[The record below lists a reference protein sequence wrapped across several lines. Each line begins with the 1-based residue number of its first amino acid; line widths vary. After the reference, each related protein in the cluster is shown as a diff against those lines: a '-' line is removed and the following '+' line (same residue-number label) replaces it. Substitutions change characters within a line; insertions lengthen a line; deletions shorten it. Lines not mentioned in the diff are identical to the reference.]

1 MSPHMSWNDL
11 RLRLRALLFRQRV
24 EAELDEEFGFHLE
37 MQTRKNLD
45 QGMSPAEARRRARIR
60 FGVGDVA
67 KEECRDARRI
77 TFVEHLFQ
85 DVRYALRGFRRG
97 PLFAFAVIGTIALGL
112 GWNTAVFTIFNAYV
126 LRPLAVRDPHSLY
139 RIDWTDRAGH
149 GHGFTWN
156 QYQDL
161 RTAQRAFTQVA
172 AFSPFGIRMDGRF
185 AQGVLVSG
193 NYFEMLGV
201 PALLGQARLPADSG
215 AEPAI
220 VLSYAAWRNRFAAD
234 PDIVGRKVSLQ
245 GHPFAVMGVMPESF
259 SGLDTRFRFDFW
271 APIGMTSLL
280 SGGAD
285 VLGPEH
291 PERINVAGRLKAD
304 VSVQQAQSEL
314 TAWVQRVTATEAAEQ
329 RAAGAGLFS
338 LATGV
343 RRNGV
348 FAAILIVAIP
358 FGVVLLSA
366 CANVANMM
374 LARALS
380 RQREIGIRL
389 SLGAGRGRLIRQ
401 LLTEATLLALPAAVA
416 GAGIA
421 RATISLGERE
431 LFATIPA
438 SFLEYIRIAPL
449 APDVRVFGFVLAAA
463 IASALLFGLVPAIQ
477 PTRPNLMQ
485 TAHGAFSGGFQ
496 PSRLRNGLVVA
507 QVTVSALFL
516 IVCGVFL
523 RGANRIQRL
532 DTGMRTRDV
541 MEIEVQER
549 SRERALRKLAAAP
562 GVYLLAAAA
571 HPPLD
576 SRLPGTLASRADG
589 SELIRLPYTYS
600 SPGYFQ
606 VFDIPIVRGRNFT
619 LQEAGSRAAVAILSE
634 SAARRL
640 WPNRDAIGQ
649 AVRLAPD
656 TGQPGEERPPS
667 QALVIGIARDT
678 IVSLEDADEGRTCLY
693 FPAGL
698 ESPGS
703 VLLARVPDGPE
714 AAKRRIHALLEAGDP
729 GAVERIDPMQA
740 FVDVR
745 DYPFRAVF
753 WVSAALGG
761 IALLFTLS
769 GIYGVVS
776 YTVAQRTKEIGIRMA
791 MGASVRAVIRLVV
804 SQCVRLAAWGVAAGV
819 GLSLGV
825 AKILSTQVVIDPL
838 DGVAYI
844 GGIALVLAAC
854 VVAALFP
861 AGRVAGIDPIAT
873 LRYD

>member
-1 MSPHMSWNDL
+1 MRWNDL
-11 RLRLRALLFRQRV
+11 HLRLRALLFRQQV
-24 EAELDEEFGFHLE
+24 ETELDEELGFHIE

-45 QGMSPAEARRRARIR
+45 LGMSPAEARRSARIQ

-77 TFVEHLFQ
+77 SFVEHLFQ
-85 DVRYALRGFRRG
+85 DVRYALRGFRRR

-112 GWNTAVFTIFNAYV
+112 GWNTAVFTVFNAYV
-126 LRPLAVRDPHSLY
+126 LRPLAVRDPYSLY
-139 RIDWTDRAGH
+139 RIDWTDRRGQ
-149 GHGFTWN
+149 GHGFTWS
-156 QYQDL
+156 QFQDL
-161 RTAQRAFTQVA
+161 GASQRSFTQIS
-172 AFSPFGIRMDGRF
+172 AFLPFGKRMDGRF
-185 AQGVLVSG
+185 AQGMLVSED
-193 NYFEMLGV
+193 YFEMLGV
-201 PALLGQARLPADSG
+201 PAFLGQARLPADSG

-234 PDIVGRKVSLQ
+234 ANIVGRMVSLQ
-245 GHPFAVMGVMPESF
+245 GHPFRVAGVMPESF

-271 APIGMTSLL
+271 APIETGRLL
-280 SGGAD
+280 LD
-285 VLGPEH
+285 GPDLFGSTQ
-291 PERINVAGRLKAD
+291 PEKINVAGRLKAD
-304 VSVQQAQSEL
+304 VSLKQAQSEMTVWL
-314 TAWVQRVTATEAAEQ
+314 QRITALKPPEQ
-329 RAAGAGLFS
+329 RAAGATLYS
-338 LATGV
+338 VATGV

-348 FAAILIVAIP
+348 FTAILVISIP

-374 LARALS
+374 LARALA

-389 SLGAGRGRLIRQ
+389 SLGAGRARLIQQ
-401 LLTEATLLALPAAVA
+401 LLTEAVLLALPAAAA
-416 GAGIA
+416 GLAIA
-421 RATISLGERE
+421 QATILLGERA

-449 APDVRVFGFVLAAA
+449 APDARVFGFVLMAA

-477 PTRPNLMQ
+477 ATRPNLMQ
-485 TAHGAFSGGFQ
+485 AAHGLFSGGFQ
-496 PSRLRNGLVVA
+496 PSRLRNALVVA

-516 IVCGVFL
+516 IVCGLFL
-523 RGANRIQRL
+523 RGANHIQGL
-532 DTGMRTRDV
+532 DTGMRTRDA
-541 MEIEVQER
+541 MEIEIQEK

-562 GVYLLAAAA
+562 GVDLLAAAA

-576 SRLPGTLASRADG
+576 SRLPGTLGGRADG
-589 SELIRLPYTYS
+589 SELIRLPYTYT

-619 LQEAGSRAAVAILSE
+619 VGEAGSRAAVAILSE

-640 WPNRDAIGQ
+640 WPKRDAIGQ
-649 AVRLAPD
+649 AVRLSLDNEQPA
-656 TGQPGEERPPS
+656 GQRPPG

-678 IVSLEDADEGRTCLY
+678 IVSLADADEGRTCLY

-714 AAKRRIHALLEAGDP
+714 AAKQRIRALLEAGDP
-729 GAVERIDPMQA
+729 GAVERIDHMQS

-745 DYPFRAVF
+745 DYPFRAVY

-761 IALLFTLS
+761 LALLFTLS
-769 GIYGVVS
+769 GIYGIVS
-776 YTVAQRTKEIGIRMA
+776 YTVTQRTKEIGIRMA
-791 MGASVRAVIRLVV
+791 MGASVRAAIGVVV
-804 SQCVRLAAWGVAAGV
+804 SQSVRLAAWGVAVGV

-825 AKILSTQVVIDPL
+825 AKLLSTQVVIDPFDAL
-838 DGVAYI
+838 AYF

-854 VVAALFP
+854 IAAALFP
-861 AGRVAGIDPIAT
+861 AGRVARIDPIST